1 MSEFKSPPE
10 TPIEKAEHQETD
22 LFYKYLCKDKTV
34 GHIEIDRTKIKYALN
49 NYTVEVTFKIKP

>member
-1 MSEFKSPPE
+1 MSEFKSLPE

-49 NYTVEVTFKIKP
+49 NYTVEGDI